1 MISYFELEVDSSNLL
16 TTKTFSCVPTLFS
29 LAVTIDT
36 RTLVFEHVVAN
47 HNKLIRPEVNATVA
61 RQLFVRSFEHM
72 VSCELCFFSVME
84 GYLQID
90 VSCCVLLSV
99 NNIYIF

>member
-1 MISYFELEVDSSNLL
+1 MLIGIQSRR
-16 TTKTFSCVPTLFS
+16 KRFSVSPALFF
-29 LAVTIDT
+29 LAVTIAT
-36 RTLVFEHVVAN
+36 RTLVFEHLVAN
-47 HNKLIRPEVNATVA
+47 HNKLTRPEVNATAA